1 MFKEIQTI
9 YLDSTV
15 MMNEIHSGMSL
26 GKKDSEYYREGV
38 SLTIRLD
45 TIKQLRKETSADSSM
60 SYYRLKVSDDY
71 HDDILVSEEQ
81 GEKIKEALLKTKE
94 PIATELSILSTAI
107 HNMYE
112 LLRARLH

>member
-9 YLDSTV
+9 YLDSAA
-15 MMNEIHSGMSL
+15 MMNEFNAGMSRT
-26 GKKDSEYYREGV
+26 KKDSEYYRKGV
-38 SLTIRLD
+38 SLTLRLD
-45 TIKQLRKETSADSSM
+45 TIKQLRKETSADSSL
-60 SYYRLKVSDDY
+60 SYYRLRVSDDY

-94 PIATELSILSTAI
+94 PIATELSVLSTAI
-107 HNMYE
+107 RNLYE

>member
-9 YLDSTV
+9 YLDSTA
-15 MMNEIHSGMSL
+15 MMNEIHSGVSL

-45 TIKQLRKETSADSSM
+45 TIRQLRKETSADGSI
-60 SYYRLKVSDDY
+60 SYYRIRVSDDY
-71 HDDILVSEEQ
+71 HDDILVSEKQ
-81 GEKIKEALLKTKE
+81 GEKIKEVLLKTKE
-94 PIATELSILSTAI
+94 PIATELSVLSAVI
-107 HNMYE
+107 HNMHE